1 MNEWS
6 PKLKQP
12 SALPTTKVSR
22 ITLRATAL
30 FATLVGAAGSFGFM
44 LYTGRRN
51 ESIVLL
57 VLFAVWV
64 LAPFVGLLLAF
75 AISKRRSVPTPAM
88 IYWLMLILSSASLAV
103 YGYVALGPP
112 RAQPAFAFLVVPPAS
127 WLLIAIVGL
136 LSARR

>member
-1 MNEWS
+1 M
-6 PKLKQP
+6 KQT
-12 SALPTTKVSR
+12 ATTMSR
-22 ITLRATAL
+22 TTLRATAL
-30 FATLVGAAGSFGFM
+30 IATLVGAAGSCGFM

-51 ESIVLL
+51 QSRVLL
-57 VLFAVWV
+57 LLFAVWV
-64 LAPFVGLLLAF
+64 LAPFVGLLWAF
-75 AISKRRSVPTPAM
+75 AVSKRRSVNTRAM
-88 IYWLMLILSSASLAV
+88 LYGLMLILSSASLAI